1 MTLLSVNLN
10 KVALLRASRG
20 RDIPNLLEA
29 AEIAIGA
36 GCHGLTV
43 HPRVGA
49 PHITLQ
55 DVRDLAGLEAV
66 RSGRIELNVEGD
78 GRDELLALVAE
89 LQPAQLTL
97 VPADPGERT
106 TSRGWS
112 RANDGAVLTRVRS
125 TLSEKTR
132 LSLFIDP
139 VLDSVELARES
150 RADAIEIHTFAYA
163 EHFGTPR
170 GDELLEEMVPIVELA
185 RAYGLRVHAGHD
197 LNLENLPQVIA
208 RLHPD
213 EVSIG
218 HALLTEALLFGLPVM
233 VERYR
238 RAAAGGGRRFF

>member
-1 MTLLSVNLN
+1 MTQPRTTQLSVNLN

-20 RDIPNLLEA
+20 RDLPNLLEA
-29 AEIAIGA
+29 AEIAIAA

-49 PHITLQ
+49 PHITLE

-66 RSGRIELNVEGD
+66 RSGRIELNVEGE
-78 GRDELLALVAE
+78 GRDELLELVAE
-89 LQPAQLTL
+89 LQPAQFTL

-112 RANDGAVLTRVRS
+112 RANDATVLARVRAA
-125 TLSEKTR
+125 LGKKTR

-139 VLDSVELARES
+139 EPDCVELAHES
-150 RADAIEIHTFAYA
+150 GADAIEIHTFAYA

-170 GDELLEEMVPIVELA
+170 GDQLLEAMVPIVELA
-185 RAYGLRVHAGHD
+185 RSYGLRVHAGHD
-197 LNLENLPQVIA
+197 LNLENLPAVIA
-208 RLHPD
+208 KLHPE

-218 HALLTEALLFGLPVM
+218 HALLAEALLFGLPVM

-238 RAAAGGGRRFF
+238 RSAES

>member
-1 MTLLSVNLN
+1 MTQLPRTQLSVNLN

-29 AEIAIGA
+29 ARIAITA

-66 RSGRIELNVEGD
+66 ASGGIELNVEGE

-89 LQPAQLTL
+89 LQPAQFTL

-112 RANDGAVLTRVRS
+112 RANDATVLARVREA
-125 TLSEKTR
+125 LGKKTR

-139 VLDSVELARES
+139 VTDSVELARES
-150 RADAIEIHTFAYA
+150 GADAIEIHTFAYA

-170 GDELLEEMVPIVELA
+170 GDELLEAMVPIAKLA
-185 RAYGLRVHAGHD
+185 RSYGLRVHAGHD
-197 LNLENLPQVIA
+197 LNLENLPAVIA
-208 RLHPD
+208 KLHPD

-218 HALLTEALLFGLPVM
+218 HALLAEALLFGLPVM
-233 VERYR
+233 VGRYR
-238 RAAAGGGRRFF
+238 QAAE